1 VCNPRTGFAGC
12 PHEQSAAARLW
23 AGGLCIDRAPGSGAP
38 LPLSVDCARS
48 APDHTAQRA
57 AHSAVHRA
65 RARQTT
71 PPAPRT
77 AGGACQSGRDRHC
90 CCRLCWP
97 HSTAAAGGGRR
108 RRPRRRS
115 LAPGGGVAHHL
126 ARATASLHQPADA
139 VRVTWGQAP
148 IPPISQTVTHYY
160 NFVRSNAGFC
170 VDKTEKPYI
179 IEARF
184 TILVS
189 TKGQR

>member
-77 AGGACQSGRDRHC
+77 AGGACQSGRDR
-90 CCRLCWP
+90 RSSRRRPGP
-97 HSTAAAGGGRR
+97 HSSARAGQRRAPCPRLRPLAQGSGVARQVGLTLLRARCGHSLGYGDMGLRPIPPATSSAKRAKRSSAVAAGGGGRR
-108 RRPRRRS
+108 WRQRQ
-115 LAPGGGVAHHL
+115 
-126 ARATASLHQPADA
+126 RAK
-139 VRVTWGQAP
+139 V
-148 IPPISQTVTHYY
+148 
-160 NFVRSNAGFC
+160 
-170 VDKTEKPYI
+170 
-179 IEARF
+179 
-184 TILVS
+184 
-189 TKGQR
+189 